1 MEIADSRLRSALDFL
16 GLFAYLAIVGGGIP
30 DQDMLS
36 AAHPNRSGRLA
47 RGMRNR
53 RPRLRVIPPSAA
65 SPEASLAS
73 APPDERLTS
82 AA

>member
-1 MEIADSRLRSALDFL
+1 MEIADSRLRAALDFL

-47 RGMRNR
+47 RVMRNR
-53 RPRLRVIPPSAA
+53 RTRPRVILPSTAA
-65 SPEASLAS
+65 PEAGLAS
-73 APPDERLTS
+73 APPDERITGT
-82 AA
+82 A